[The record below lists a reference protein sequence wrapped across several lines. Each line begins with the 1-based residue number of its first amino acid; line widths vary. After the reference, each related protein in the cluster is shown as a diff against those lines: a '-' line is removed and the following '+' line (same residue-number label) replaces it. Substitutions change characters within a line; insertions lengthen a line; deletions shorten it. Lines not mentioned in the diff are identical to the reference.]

1 MSTPSA
7 ATSHNVA
14 ALLPKLY
21 EDDPD
26 LRYMGLADLTALLT
40 SGGPNLLAHDYH
52 VSAKTVDGLL
62 ATLKDSNGEVQNMAI
77 KCLGPFVNKVATD
90 QVLCPMIDKISTLPV
105 GESLDSSIPA
115 LALRSIVVNL
125 PRPTPGVPRTK
136 AVKEAYQAISKAL
149 VPRLVGYNV
158 IPPVQKNLPK
168 PPKGM
173 LQVDIETGS
182 DSNAIDVL
190 TEVAR
195 CYGPMLQ
202 EAEVNALIKISLDI
216 MEQERTSGVLKKKA
230 VTAISCLAPF
240 LSNSALLQ
248 FNGRII
254 ELLTR
259 DGLTKSKKKLYITLI
274 GSAVKAVPS
283 KFGKYLPKMTPFI
296 LSALSQDEIDS
307 DLAMLEETEE
317 RDPESDEVRE
327 AALIALENFLIAC
340 PDDMRVCT
348 RECIEVMAR
357 FLKYDPNLADG
368 SDDDEMEEE
377 DDVYDPDEDFEEEA
391 GGDDED
397 DSSWKV
403 RRCAAKVAHV
413 LILTRSNGDLLEDGT
428 LYSRVAPALIARF
441 KEREETVRLEV
452 LGALALLVRITGGN
466 TFQSSASDSDT
477 ASMGPPQTR
486 KRKASDASML
496 GTRTATQSPT
506 ATAARSSLEALS
518 PEIVRGVSLLLK
530 GQPLP
535 TKQASISL
543 IKDLAVSLHGRLT
556 DYLSSTILPVVDAA
570 KSTGS
575 ASAGSHGATTNTLR
589 IEALLFLG
597 AVAETHSSQDLQPY
611 LQQIVPTLATA
622 VKEKYTK
629 VAIEALHTI
638 QAYVNA
644 LTPPRS
650 AALGPSDQNHV
661 ELLFNAIE
669 GRVNASDADTD
680 VRRLAVGALGM
691 LLGSTSG
698 TTLLSVPNKAA
709 GFDLLIARL
718 KNELTRLSSV
728 RAIESVATLAR
739 SPNDFPAGWVANVC
753 LELGA
758 QLRKSSR
765 TLRGSSLKAM
775 QMLAQNPASQASINS
790 KTIANVLPL
799 LLPLMQEGDLHL
811 LGPALAVVETF
822 VKKDAKAVVTAN
834 FISSYGQ
841 MLMATIS
848 GATLDALLS
857 LTRAVGHSGTAKPLM
872 AHLLLEISLKANPD
886 LVGKVIGN
894 LLVSG
899 ETTVDVKLADF
910 VNELSGKRDD
920 IKKCLA
926 LSVLGEAALQ
936 MGAQSP
942 LKPQNFMAHF
952 NDKSSKVRI
961 AAAVALGRAGA
972 GNIPAYL
979 PTILGAMGSPSGDQ
993 YLLLHSVREVVQQ
1006 DNTESQ
1012 IIPYAETLWNNL
1024 LAASQADDNRAIG
1037 AECIGRLAVIDPKT
1051 YLPQLQAFMKD
1062 RNVVVRGMVISALRF
1077 TFADTDESYDE
1088 YLRPVIIG
1096 MLQTML
1102 NEENLENRRLALS
1115 TLNSAALNKPHL
1127 ILPHLH
1133 QLLPLV
1139 MKETIIKPEL
1149 IREVQMG
1156 PFKHQVDDG
1165 LDTRKSAYET
1175 LYALLDRAFHLFD
1188 VGALYDRVVAGLGD
1202 DHDIS
1207 IISTLML
1214 MRLIRLAPNATT
1226 ARLDALVVPFRAVL
1240 NNKPKENAVK
1250 QEIERMHEES
1260 RDVVRASMELAKIW
1274 PEESND
1280 SNRPWGVYWDW
1291 VKKDF
1296 ANLIKQAE
1304 DEAREKER

>member
-1 MSTPSA
+1 M
-7 ATSHNVA
+7 
-14 ALLPKLY
+14 
-21 EDDPD
+21 
-26 LRYMGLADLTALLT
+26 
-40 SGGPNLLAHDYH
+40 
-52 VSAKTVDGLL
+52 
-62 ATLKDSNGEVQNMAI
+62 
-77 KCLGPFVNKVATD
+77 
-90 QVLCPMIDKISTLPV
+90 
-105 GESLDSSIPA
+105 
-115 LALRSIVVNL
+115 
-125 PRPTPGVPRTK
+125 
-136 AVKEAYQAISKAL
+136 
-149 VPRLVGYNV
+149 
-158 IPPVQKNLPK
+158 
-168 PPKGM
+168 
-173 LQVDIETGS
+173 
-182 DSNAIDVL
+182 
-190 TEVAR
+190 
-195 CYGPMLQ
+195 
-202 EAEVNALIKISLDI
+202 
-216 MEQERTSGVLKKKA
+216 
-230 VTAISCLAPF
+230 
-240 LSNSALLQ
+240 
-248 FNGRII
+248 
-254 ELLTR
+254 
-259 DGLTKSKKKLYITLI
+259 
-274 GSAVKAVPS
+274 
-283 KFGKYLPKMTPFI
+283 
-296 LSALSQDEIDS
+296 
-307 DLAMLEETEE
+307 
-317 RDPESDEVRE
+317 
-327 AALIALENFLIAC
+327 
-340 PDDMRVCT
+340 
-348 RECIEVMAR
+348 
-357 FLKYDPNLADG
+357 
-368 SDDDEMEEE
+368 
-377 DDVYDPDEDFEEEA
+377 
-391 GGDDED
+391 
-397 DSSWKV
+397 
-403 RRCAAKVAHV
+403 
-413 LILTRSNGDLLEDGT
+413 ILTRSNGDLLEDGT
-428 LYSRVAPALIARF
+428 LYSKVAPALIARF

-452 LGALALLVRITGGN
+452 LGGLALLVRITGGN
-466 TFQSSASDSDT
+466 TFKSSASDSDVG
-477 ASMGPPQTR
+477 SMGPPPTR

-496 GTRTATQSPT
+496 GTRMATQLPT

-518 PEIVRGVSLLLK
+518 PEIVRGVSSLLK

-556 DYLSSTILPVVDAA
+556 DYLSPTILPVVEAA
-570 KSTGS
+570 KSSGS

-597 AVAETHSSQDLQPY
+597 AVAEAHSSQDLQPY

-629 VAIEALHTI
+629 VAVEALHTVE
-638 QAYVNA
+638 AYINA

-650 AALGPSDQNHV
+650 TASGPSDQNHI

-669 GRVNASDADTD
+669 GRINASDADTE
-680 VRRLAVGALGM
+680 VRRLAVGALGK

-698 TTLLSVPNKAA
+698 TSLLSVHNKAA
-709 GFDLLIARL
+709 GFNLLIIRL

-739 SPNDFPAGWVANVC
+739 SADDFPAGWVSNVC
-753 LELGA
+753 SELGA

-775 QMLAQNPASQASINS
+775 QVLAQNSASQASINS
-790 KTIANVLPL
+790 KTIADVLPL

-811 LGPALAVVETF
+811 LSPALVILETF
-822 VKKDAKAVVTAN
+822 VKKDAKAVVTAG

-848 GATLDALLS
+848 GANLDALLS
-857 LTRAVGHSGTAKPLM
+857 LTRAVGHSGTGKQLM

-899 ETTVDVKLADF
+899 GTTVDVKLADF

-920 IKKCLA
+920 VKKCLA

-942 LKPQNFMAHF
+942 LKPQVFMTHF
-952 NDKSSKVRI
+952 TDKSDKVRI

-979 PTILGAMGSPSGDQ
+979 PTILGAMGSPGGNQ
-993 YLLLHSVREVVQQ
+993 YLLLHSVREVVQHES
-1006 DNTESQ
+1006 TESQ

-1062 RNVVVRGMVISALRF
+1062 RNAVVRGMVISALRF

-1133 QLLPLV
+1133 QLLPLA
-1139 MKETIIKPEL
+1139 MKETVIKPEL

-1165 LDTRKSAYET
+1165 LDTRKVCCS
-1175 LYALLDRAFHLFD
+1175 
-1188 VGALYDRVVAGLGD
+1188 
-1202 DHDIS
+1202 
-1207 IISTLML
+1207 
-1214 MRLIRLAPNATT
+1214 
-1226 ARLDALVVPFRAVL
+1226 
-1240 NNKPKENAVK
+1240 
-1250 QEIERMHEES
+1250 QES
-1260 RDVVRASMELAKIW
+1260 RILLFNSTVS
-1274 PEESND
+1274 
-1280 SNRPWGVYWDW
+1280 Y
-1291 VKKDF
+1291 
-1296 ANLIKQAE
+1296 
-1304 DEAREKER
+1304 